1 MATAYPIEA
10 GNKDNY
16 EVELNRVRE
25 KIKCKFVELIDCT
38 NYHYPIMISL
48 YPIYHYNIHVYLSS
62 VVKFPKIVFSMEI
75 SGKITD
81 FKLCLGTLFEIA
93 KSKFNS

>member
-48 YPIYHYNIHVYLSS
+48 
-62 VVKFPKIVFSMEI
+62 
-75 SGKITD
+75 
-81 FKLCLGTLFEIA
+81 
-93 KSKFNS
+93 